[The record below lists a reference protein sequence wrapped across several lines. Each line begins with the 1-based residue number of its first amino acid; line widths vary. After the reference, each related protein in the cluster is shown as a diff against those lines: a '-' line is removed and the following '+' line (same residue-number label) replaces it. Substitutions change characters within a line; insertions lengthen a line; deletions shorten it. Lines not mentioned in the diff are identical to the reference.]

1 MKLFIYFLFHYI
13 YIITFYSIKSNQNVI
28 NGPNLISYH
37 LLEDKNI
44 AITKNKIYFYNKD
57 NLAKTSEY
65 NLLKINDNHK
75 YILVSQF
82 SNDKYILI
90 LIKNILYIFNS
101 NKNLLNSLY
110 LEIPNEWS
118 YSDITPYKSD
128 GNNLY
133 FIITSIDSNSFI
145 LNDYKCNLLDK
156 KIEIKKRYISN
167 LGNSNIS
174 NINCVFM
181 SYSMNYS
188 YDVFTCFYIEN
199 KNIISRS
206 FSPENNYNEILNLK
220 YTKNLTNTFWNK
232 TYMNVKTN
240 ENRQKALIYI
250 VLNGIPFWLTFD
262 LIKQFSN
269 SYLINLDNFSVLD
282 NYGQKIQYFK
292 ETKEFLVISR
302 NNNCELL
309 IAVFDNNFK
318 LKSKRINSFVSNN
331 CSNNIL
337 YSVFYDGSD
346 YQIKS
351 ESKLMKSFSEID
363 LISLYNKRYLEN
375 NNLKC
380 LATNEESVKYN
391 LCTSCNNAS
400 NFYEAEFSDGGTIG
414 DITIPEGMVECY
426 NNETKPINF
435 YLDSNDHKYKL
446 CYETCETC
454 EEGGDGEENNCLTCA
469 FNHIKRPDDPNSKN
483 CVTKCIYSFYYTP
496 YGYYKC
502 NNNSNCPSD
511 ANLYIEDLRKCTDDC
526 KKEKGYENQ
535 YGGQCYKNCPLYTTA
550 INNICQDI
558 NNNSCAK
565 TETQID
571 PEAFL
576 AGDGVNISAKTY
588 SKEFNYTNKHVS
600 LFYNNMYSI
609 LIYKDTNCINELNI
623 DLPKIDFGSCYS
635 KLQENITTTKKLIIA
650 LIEKPKGKG
659 QKNSISFFF
668 YHPETGEKLDS
679 ENICKDEEIVIK
691 QNIISQLNNSD
702 SSLDISYAINLT
714 RQNIDIFNLS
724 NEFYT
729 DICYRFE
736 SPNGKDVP
744 YQERIH
750 YYYPNLTLCELGC
763 VCQGVNFTTLESI
776 CQCKIN
782 DVMNNE
788 LISGNALI
796 KNAIGEV
803 ADLLSSSNLLV
814 LTCFKGVFTSD
825 TITKSVGGFIVMGIL
840 IFEIILVIILLV
852 RDIKIIRK
860 YLYSLTQYYLVYSS
874 DKNVNKAVEKVT
886 NLITTNEKNY
896 KETLKNPPK
905 KKLKKSK
912 LKDNILIYPNN
923 TNKIEENSKSLKV
936 LKNESDKSLMQRIRN
951 KKSTKATILSNN
963 ENTEEMKRRKNSALL
978 KAKINCGNIEIE
990 DYLKPDLDDMDYDD
1004 AIKLD
1009 KRNFF
1014 EYFIF
1019 RLKKK
1024 QIIMEVFFYKENL
1037 KPMSIKVILLLLNIN
1052 LYFVINGL
1060 FFNETYIGKIYNAN
1074 DDEENFFSYL
1084 SRSFNNFIYG
1094 TLVSFIINVIIDCI
1108 FIEEKK
1114 IKRIFLREKDDE
1126 LQLKYEIS
1134 INMSSIKKRY
1144 IGFIY
1149 ICLFICIISWYYL
1162 ICFNYVYP
1170 GVKLEW
1176 IKSSFTI
1183 IIIMQTL
1190 SVLVILLE
1198 AILRSIS
1205 FQCKSEKIY
1214 KVKQLIA

>member
-1 MKLFIYFLFHYI
+1 MKLFTYYLFHYI
-13 YIITFYSIKSNQNVI
+13 LIITFYPIKSNQNAI

-37 LLEDKNI
+37 LLDDKNI
-44 AITKNKIYFYNKD
+44 AITKNKLYFYNKD
-57 NLAKTSEY
+57 NLIKTSEF
-65 NLLKINDNHK
+65 NLLKYNANHK

-101 NKNLLNSLY
+101 NENLLNSLY
-110 LEIPNEWS
+110 LEIPSEWP

-133 FIITSIDSNSFI
+133 FIITSIGSNSFI
-145 LNDYKCNLLDK
+145 LNDFKYNLITK
-156 KIEIKKRYISN
+156 KIEIKKRYIST

-174 NINCVFM
+174 SINCVFM
-181 SYSMNYS
+181 SYTMNYRN
-188 YDVFTCFYIEN
+188 DVFACLYIEN
-199 KNIISRS
+199 KNIISRT
-206 FSPENNYNEILNLK
+206 FSPENNYKEILNLK
-220 YTKNLTNTFWNK
+220 YIQNIGNINSNK

-240 ENRQKALIYI
+240 EYRNKALIYI
-250 VLNGIPFWLTFD
+250 VLNDIPFWLTFD
-262 LIKQFSN
+262 LINKFSDIHQ
-269 SYLINLDNFSVLD
+269 INLDNFSVLE
-282 NYGQKIQYFK
+282 NYENSILYFK
-292 ETKEFLVISR
+292 ETQEFLVITP
-302 NNNCELL
+302 NINCELL
-309 IAVFDNNFK
+309 ITIFDNNFK
-318 LKSKRINSFVSNN
+318 LKSKRIYSFSNNN
-331 CSNNIL
+331 CSNKIL
-337 YSVFYDGSD
+337 YSVFYVEKD
-346 YQIKS
+346 YQIIN
-351 ESKLMKSFSEID
+351 ENCSEIE
-363 LISLYNKRYLEN
+363 LITLYNKRYLEN
-375 NNLKC
+375 DDIKC
-380 LATNEESVKYN
+380 QTKSEESAKYN
-391 LCTSCNNAS
+391 LCTSCNKND
-400 NFYEAEFSDGGTIG
+400 NFFEAEFSDEATLG

-426 NNETKPINF
+426 SDDTKPINF
-435 YLDSNDHKYKL
+435 YLDSNTHKYKL

-469 FNHIKRPDDPNSKN
+469 FNHIKRPDEPDSKN
-483 CVTKCIYSFYYTP
+483 CVTKCVYSYYYTP

-502 NNNSNCPSD
+502 HNSSNCPND

-535 YGGQCYKNCPLYTTA
+535 YGGQCYENCPLYTRA
-550 INNICQDI
+550 INNICQDTNI
-558 NNNSCAK
+558 NSCAK

-571 PEAFL
+571 LETFI
-576 AGDGVNISAKTY
+576 AGGGVNISAKTY

-600 LFYNNMYSI
+600 LFYNNLYSI

-623 DLPKIDFGSCYS
+623 NMPKIDFGSCYT
-635 KLQENITTTKKLIIA
+635 KLQKNITTNKKLIIA
-650 LIEKPKGKG
+650 LIEKIKGKG
-659 QKNSISFFF
+659 QKNAVSFYF

-679 ENICKDEEIVIK
+679 ENICKDDEIVIR

-702 SSLDISYAINLT
+702 SSLDKESAIYLT

-744 YQERIH
+744 YQDRIH

-763 VCQGVNFTTLESI
+763 VSQGVNFTTLESI

-788 LISGNALI
+788 FISGNALI
-796 KNAIGEV
+796 KNALGEV
-803 ADLLSSSNLLV
+803 VDLISSSNLLV

-825 TITKSVGGFIVMGIL
+825 TIGKSVGGFIVIGIL

-852 RDIKIIRK
+852 KDIKFIRK
-860 YLYSLTQYYLVYSS
+860 YLYNLTQYYLVYLS
-874 DKNVNKAVEKVT
+874 DKNVNNVNNAVEKVT
-886 NLITTNEKNY
+886 SLITTNEKNY
-896 KETLKNPPK
+896 KVTLKNPPK
-905 KKLKKSK
+905 KKIKKSK
-912 LKDNILIYPNN
+912 LKENILIYPNN
-923 TNKIEENSKSLKV
+923 INKIEENSKSVKL
-936 LKNESDKSLMQRIRN
+936 LKNESDKSLMQRNRN
-951 KKSTKATILSNN
+951 KKTTKATMLSNN
-963 ENTEEMKRRKNSALL
+963 DSEETKKRKNSALL
-978 KAKINCGNIEIE
+978 KAKANCGNIDIE

-1009 KRNFF
+1009 QRSFF
-1014 EYFIF
+1014 EYLNC

-1024 QIIMEVFFYKENL
+1024 QVIMETFFYKENI
-1037 KPMSIKVILLLLNIN
+1037 KPLSIKVLLLLLNIN
-1052 LYFVINGL
+1052 LHFVINGL
-1060 FFNETYIGKIYNAN
+1060 FFNETYIIKIYNAN

-1114 IKRIFLREKDDE
+1114 IKRIFLRERDDQ
-1126 LQLKYEIS
+1126 LQIKYEIS
-1134 INMSSIKKRY
+1134 MNMSSIKKRY
-1144 IGFIY
+1144 IGFTF

-1162 ICFNYVYP
+1162 VCFNYVYP

-1183 IIIMQTL
+1183 IIIMQTI
-1190 SVLVILLE
+1190 SVLARFLE

-1214 KVKQLIA
+1214 KVKQLIT